1 MRRNFDHK
9 QFVQKLFYMYIYVY
23 IIKCHCR
30 TGTDCSALPSTEPDI
45 ISDIHPMRNFT
56 IYTFFRFARLG
67 EYIRSEKNAKCFG
80 SYCHVRV
87 KHKVDEGFK
96 PRLFHNQM
104 LWNDIAILRLEKP
117 VVYRGGF
124 YNITSIYHTKGKSNY
139 ILFVC
144 FTRKH

>member
-1 MRRNFDHK
+1 MKKNG
-9 QFVQKLFYMYIYVY
+9 
-23 IIKCHCR
+23 KCV
-30 TGTDCSALPSTEPDI
+30 
-45 ISDIHPMRNFT
+45 
-56 IYTFFRFARLG
+56 
-67 EYIRSEKNAKCFG
+67 G

-104 LWNDIAILRLEKP
+104 LWNDIAILR

-124 YNITSIYHTKGKSNY
+124 YNITSIFHTKGT
-139 ILFVC
+139 FF